1 MKVIFVKNLLLCIV
15 VTFLYSC
22 TNRESKEEGV
32 LFLDLVPTQIFQ
44 EDLTGI
50 YLTEAK
56 IGIDSFDVFI
66 SIPHQG
72 LIVKTDSLLNLKAF
86 VNGRNYLPDFDF
98 PLHLDVLHD
107 KLIVEE
113 MAHQRIFTLN
123 KGNFEYMSSTK
134 FPTSSQG
141 ISFSISSQNR
151 LIYSS
156 FPEAGKTGLV
166 WMDMESGNFQTSKLF
181 MPQEKIRLND
191 QSRLG
196 CFCQQGSW
204 SVGRFLPIL
213 EQLDQNGNVAS
224 QVDLTIYEPLKRGF
238 DTLMTRRA
246 NDPDFEI
253 NRKIQNLITS
263 LDCWDNKLLIGF
275 TDLVGSN
282 RTNIRHL
289 LLFATDQVGD
299 VFLEKILRLKTANDD
314 EMYHF
319 QAVKYNPITSFLY
332 AQGSETNYIYAF
344 KVNL

>member
-1 MKVIFVKNLLLCIV
+1 VKNLLLCIV
-15 VTFLYSC
+15 VSFLYSC
-22 TNRESKEEGV
+22 SNSERKEEGV
-32 LFLDLVPTQIFQ
+32 SFLDIVPAQIFQ
-44 EDLTGI
+44 EDLNGI

-66 SIPHQG
+66 AISNQG
-72 LIVKTDSLLNLKAF
+72 LIVKTDSLLNLISF
-86 VNGRNYLPDFDF
+86 VNGRDYLPDFDF
-98 PLHLDVLHD
+98 PLHLDVHQD

-113 MAHQRIFTLN
+113 MAYQRIFTLD
-123 KGNFEYMSSTK
+123 KGNFEYINSRK

-141 ISFSISSQNR
+141 ISFSMSPQNR

-156 FPEAGKTGLV
+156 YPEAGKTGLV
-166 WMDMESGNFQTSKLF
+166 WLDMESGYLQTSKVF
-181 MPQEKIRLND
+181 MPQEKVRLSD
-191 QSRLG
+191 QLRLG

-213 EQLDQNGNVAS
+213 EQLDPNGNVVG
-224 QVDLTIYEPLKRGF
+224 QVDLSIFEPLKRGF
-238 DTLMTRRA
+238 DTLMARRA

-253 NRKIQNLITS
+253 NRKIQNLVTS

-275 TDLVGSN
+275 TDMVGSN

-289 LLFATDQVGD
+289 LLFSTDQEGD
-299 VFLEKILRLKTANDD
+299 VFLEKILRLKTGNDD

-319 QAVKYNPITSFLY
+319 QGVKYNPITSFLY